1 MNLRLSIWKISF
13 LRNFAILNDML
24 NRTSDYLQTLGNN
37 IYIRKSSSTTIY
49 LFKVNNRSTS
59 ERLSI
64 VFIINFGHISYY
76 WQMYKILVKQQL
88 IRKGCDPK
96 QLFQKKT
103 SLKVTAFSS
112 KELFFFRVQC
122 FFVSQKQVRPFIPQ
136 LIGFFKKSNCSHE
149 LRKNVF
155 DRI

>member
-96 QLFQKKT
+96 QLFPKKNF
-103 SLKVTAFSS
+103 LKGYCVQSQGTV
-112 KELFFFRVQC
+112 FFRVQC
-122 FFVSQKQVRPFIPQ
+122 FFISQKQVRPLIPQ